1 VLILFSR
8 YRQTIIE
15 ELNEFVSSKASLYF
29 AVFLAVISIAFIAET
44 DRLVVTVA
52 SAALTAIAVIV
63 VFAFLIYRI
72 KKSPKK

>member
-52 SAALTAIAVIV
+52 SAALTAIVVIV